1 MGLLRGPFLFYNLS
15 MLRFLILL
23 SIFGTTVAYG
33 ATIAIIDTGFDLDHE
48 FLKPKIFKS
57 ETDEEA
63 VDPKLQKK
71 FHGWNFHDND
81 HLKKPVIDDQTAL
94 QEVLLF
100 RSLRAKGH
108 REGLTPEEFE
118 WFSKRNSDKEF
129 MAKVSQFK
137 KHAHGTF
144 VAGIALREGENINIF
159 PIRGLNIKVPV
170 VAVEDTSAP
179 DPLAPPKAKSAQDK
193 FNEEINNS
201 LDRISRKFSKICHY
215 LSLRKIEVVNASY
228 GITYKNIVT
237 KFRETYRKH
246 TGVEIDEPRLQ
257 TFVNMFFKELYRRS
271 EKTMRKYP
279 HMLFVFS
286 AGNSGLNNDDFHHY
300 PSKIKLP
307 NTLSVA
313 AMNGDYLASFSNFGP
328 KSVDIG
334 APGVAILSLVP
345 KVYAKD
351 GKEMYSPSS
360 GTSMAAPYISNLAA
374 QIMNTN
380 KRLSPTEV
388 KQIMV
393 ETGDIKD
400 HLKLKLVSASV
411 ANNDRAIKAALLSRD
426 MPLPEAI
433 NLARL
438 DLIPMEDE
446 ISIGLAPAISAENM
460 QKKVLESIPQAVS
473 KQDLDEEPT
482 IQEEKPLV
490 IKKPTKSGSSL
501 QKGPVK
507 VQPDKSDTPPSP
519 PQDTPVVSADPA
531 PASQTE
537 ELSPPPSGETPASSS
552 PPEPLPPTD
561 PPQDASPGL
570 PQS

>member
-1 MGLLRGPFLFYNLS
+1 MYNLP
-15 MLRFLILL
+15 MLRFLILF
-23 SIFGTTVAYG
+23 SILGAYQAFG

-48 FLKPKIFKS
+48 FLRPRIFKS

-63 VDPKLQKK
+63 IDPRLSKK

-81 HLKKPVIDDQTAL
+81 HLKRPVIEDQTAL

-118 WFSKRNSDKEF
+118 WFSKRNSDKAF
-129 MAKVSQFK
+129 MTKVRQFK

-170 VAVEDTSAP
+170 VAVEDNLPP
-179 DPLAPPKAKSAQDK
+179 DSDTPPKAKTAQEK

-201 LDRISRKFSKICHY
+201 LNRISRKFSKICHY

-237 KFRETYRKH
+237 KFRETYQKY
-246 TGVEIDEPRLQ
+246 TGMEIDEQRLQ
-257 TFVNMFFKELYRRS
+257 SFVNMFFTELYSRG

-286 AGNSGLNNDDFHHY
+286 AGNSGLNNDQFHHY
-300 PSKIKLP
+300 PSRIKLA

-313 AMNGDYLASFSNFGP
+313 AMNGEFLASFSNYGVG
-328 KSVDIG
+328 SVDIG

-388 KQIMV
+388 KQIIV
-393 ETGDIKD
+393 DTGDIKD
-400 HLKLKLVSASV
+400 HLKNKLTSASL
-411 ANNDRAIKAALLSRD
+411 ANNNRALKAALLSRE
-426 MPLPEAI
+426 MPLGEAI
-433 NLARL
+433 SLARL
-438 DLIPMEDE
+438 DLIPMEDK
-446 ISIGLAPAISAENM
+446 ISIGMAPAVSAENM
-460 QKKVLESIPQAVS
+460 QEKVMQSIPQAVS
-473 KQDLDEEPT
+473 KSDVDEEPT
-482 IQEEKPLV
+482 IEEKNV
-490 IKKPTKSGSSL
+490 EIKGSTRSGSSSRKDPE
-501 QKGPVK
+501 KG
-507 VQPDKSDTPPSP
+507 QQGKSDTPPSP
-519 PQDTPVVSADPA
+519 PQDVQEKSADPV
-531 PASQTE
+531 PASQNAKQ
-537 ELSPPPSGETPASSS
+537 SPPPSEETPASSS
-552 PPEPLPPTD
+552 PPESSPPTD
-561 PPQDASPGL
+561 PPPGASPVL